1 MASDD
6 TEQPEQPEQ
15 PEPTV
20 KQLLDAK
27 TVAELERWFGLP
39 SFQELAEQGPPP
51 PPEDPEVEAVREQ
64 RAKAI
69 AAVDPALNEA
79 HRRRVESGEGL
90 IRFKALIDV
99 RVDPSLPLIDLDVV
113 EARAIAEPREV
124 EIPEPLRDDLAEC
137 TPQAILRDLHRV
149 ETYFDKQLEVVDMAA
164 EQRLDI
170 VAAVDEA
177 MRTSWKLV
185 LDGRSLAAEGRAL
198 IAELR
203 EERMRDI
210 AHFLPHFPNRR
221 VTEP

>member
-1 MASDD
+1 
-6 TEQPEQPEQ
+6 
-15 PEPTV
+15 
-20 KQLLDAK
+20 
-27 TVAELERWFGLP
+27 
-39 SFQELAEQGPPP
+39 
-51 PPEDPEVEAVREQ
+51 
-64 RAKAI
+64 
-69 AAVDPALNEA
+69 
-79 HRRRVESGEGL
+79 
-90 IRFKALIDV
+90 
-99 RVDPSLPLIDLDVV
+99 
-113 EARAIAEPREV
+113 
-124 EIPEPLRDDLAEC
+124 
-137 TPQAILRDLHRV
+137 
-149 ETYFDKQLEVVDMAA
+149 MAA